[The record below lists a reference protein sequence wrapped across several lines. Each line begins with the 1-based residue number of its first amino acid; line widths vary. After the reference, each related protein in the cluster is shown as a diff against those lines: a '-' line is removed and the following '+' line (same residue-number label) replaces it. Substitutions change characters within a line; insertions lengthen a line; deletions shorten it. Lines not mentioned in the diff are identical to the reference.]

1 VKRKRSD
8 FLTVGLFILVIIAI
22 AGMTWVNHQY
32 VDPSQFDDEFFPRW
46 HGTRKFLDEG
56 ESPYTR
62 SVSNEAQIQAYGR
75 RARPSED
82 PLHFQYPFF
91 AILYYAPFSLINS
104 LNWARAA
111 WMTVLEV
118 CLVFTVV
125 ISIRL
130 SRWKLPPLYL
140 IPIFILAFGWI
151 YTVYPLWEKSLS
163 IIVVFFISAALLA
176 IRNKLDILAGFLLL
190 LASIKLNMVL
200 LFILFVIIWAISRRR
215 WYIIGSF
222 LGWGVILLGVS
233 LLIMPEWV
241 EQYLRQIF
249 PYLENPVF
257 TNTWTVLQSWIPGI
271 GRQLGW
277 LLSGLF
283 GLILI
288 IEWVAAYKKDFDWF
302 LWTAYL
308 TLVISILIGIPS
320 TTQNFVILL
329 PVVILIMVGTADRWN
344 IPGRV
349 LLILSV
355 LLLVG
360 VFWGYYFLTAQA
372 GFNIPN
378 NPVFYLVLPLLT
390 LIGLYWVRW
399 WITAIRELP
408 LQKLAQKLTD

>member
-1 VKRKRSD
+1 
-8 FLTVGLFILVIIAI
+8 
-22 AGMTWVNHQY
+22 MTWVNHQY
-32 VDPSQFDDEFFPRW
+32 LNTSQYDDDFFPRW
-46 HGTRKFLDEG
+46 FGTRKFLSEG

-75 RARPSED
+75 KASANED
-82 PLHFQYPFF
+82 PLHFQYPFL
-91 AILYYAPFSLINS
+91 AIFYYAPFSLINS

-130 SRWKLPPLYL
+130 SRWKLPLLYL
-140 IPIFILAFGWI
+140 IPIFILALGWI

-176 IRNKLDILAGFLLL
+176 IRNKLDVLAGFLLL
-190 LASIKLNMVL
+190 LASIKLNIVL
-200 LFILFVIIWAISRRR
+200 LFILFVIIWAVSRRR

-222 LGWGVILLGVS
+222 LGWGGILLGVS

-271 GRQLGW
+271 GRQFGW

-308 TLVISILIGIPS
+308 SLVISILIGIPS
-320 TTQNFVILL
+320 TTQNFIILL
-329 PVVILIMVGTADRWN
+329 PVVILIMIGTADRWN
-344 IPGRV
+344 ILGRV

-355 LLLVG
+355 VVLVG
-360 VFWGYYFLTAQA
+360 VFWGYYFLTAQE
-372 GFNIPN
+372 GFIIPN
-378 NPVFYLVLPLLT
+378 NPVFYLVLPLLS